1 MNFELNDVAS
11 SSSSSQ
17 DSDED
22 RSGSSS
28 CDHEVDEGLAYEVR
42 TALHLDVG
50 KICRAEDAKE
60 KESSADGNTN
70 PSFTMNKE
78 AIVALTDLTYHY
90 STSLLAK
97 DLLTFSKHAKR
108 QTVKTDDVLLM
119 ARKDKGMAA
128 ELKRIMADNL
138 DIYTDA
144 TKKKSK
150 RGNNGA
156 AQMRKNNIAKSNDK
170 RSNNSK
176 SKGKYGAK
184 GRKESIRSSSS
195 STSSS
200 SSSSSSSGINT
211 DSLKERRKKLE
222 LDRKNQKQSKSNTIH
237 RGRKSGKVKDD
248 GRDLEDFIANDTSF
262 DTNNNNNSSSSSDIE
277 FDIDITSKTKEKKKK
292 GDAKKQKSK
301 TNAKNGSKKSSALFD
316 IDHEDSDGSSM
327 VIDLSND

>member
-42 TALHLDVG
+42 TALHLNVG
-50 KICRAEDAKE
+50 KICRAEDE

-128 ELKRIMADNL
+128 ELKRIMADNP

-150 RGNNGA
+150 RGNSGA

-170 RSNNSK
+170 RSTLAKFSKNSFLWIFDEEIQDAFNLKNNDEALDMKLLQMFRLYDKTLSA
-176 SKGKYGAK
+176 SLFA
-184 GRKESIRSSSS
+184 E
-195 STSSS
+195 
-200 SSSSSSSGINT
+200 INV
-211 DSLKERRKKLE
+211 E
-222 LDRKNQKQSKSNTIH
+222 N
-237 RGRKSGKVKDD
+237 
-248 GRDLEDFIANDTSF
+248 
-262 DTNNNNNSSSSSDIE
+262 
-277 FDIDITSKTKEKKKK
+277 
-292 GDAKKQKSK
+292 
-301 TNAKNGSKKSSALFD
+301 
-316 IDHEDSDGSSM
+316 
-327 VIDLSND
+327 